1 MAVEAPALTDQD
13 IQQQVVNEL
22 KWDAEVEA
30 SEIGVAVKEGLVT
43 LTGWVDRFGKKWA
56 AERAVLRVRGVKAV
70 ANEIEVRLPAGDE
83 RTDLDIA
90 AAAAHALAWNT
101 QVPDDAV
108 QVTVSNGWVTL
119 RGEVDA
125 DFQRR
130 EAQRAVRNLFGV
142 RGITN
147 LITVRPHSTPM
158 PDYLKDRIANAL
170 IRSALTDAR
179 RITVTA
185 AGGRVILTG
194 TVRSWAER
202 QEAERVAWSARGVTE
217 VGNRIKVRS

>member
-1 MAVEAPALTDQD
+1 MTPAAPALTDED

-22 KWDAEVEA
+22 KWEVEVEA
-30 SEIGVAVKEGLVT
+30 SEIGVAVRGGLVT

-70 ANEIEVRLPAGDE
+70 ANEIEVRLRAGDE

-90 AAAAHALAWNT
+90 TAAAHALAWNT

-125 DFQRR
+125 DFPRR
-130 EAQRAVRNLFGV
+130 EAQRAVRNLLGV

-147 LITVRPHSTPM
+147 LITIRPRSTPM
-158 PDYLKDRIANAL
+158 PDYVKDRIAAAL
-170 IRSALTDAR
+170 IRSALIDAR
-179 RITVTA
+179 GITVTA
-185 AGGRVILTG
+185 AGSRVLLTG

-202 QEAERVAWSARGVTE
+202 QEVEQVAWSAPGVTQVE
-217 VGNRIKVRS
+217 NRIAVRP

>member
-1 MAVEAPALTDQD
+1 MAIPSPTLTDED

-22 KWDAEVEA
+22 KWDAEVKA
-30 SEIGVAVKEGLVT
+30 SEIDAAVRKGLVT
-43 LTGWVDRFGKKWA
+43 LTGWVDRFGKRGA
-56 AERAVLRVRGVKAV
+56 AERAALRVRGVKAV
-70 ANEIEVRLPAGDE
+70 VNEIEVHLPAGDE

-90 AAAAHALAWNT
+90 AAAVQALAGNT
-101 QVPDDAV
+101 QIPDDAV

-125 DFQRR
+125 EFQRR

-142 RGITN
+142 LGITS

-158 PDYLKDRIANAL
+158 PDYLKDRVATAL
-170 IRSALTDAR
+170 IRSALIEAG

-185 AGGRVILTG
+185 AGSRVILIG
-194 TVRSWAER
+194 TARSWAER
-202 QEAERVAWSARGVTE
+202 QEAERVAWSATGVTQVE
-217 VGNRIKVRS
+217 NRITVRP